1 MGRAMSIFL
10 GALREHGSDA
20 VEMDGSRYFQCPA
33 HDDRR
38 ASLTVRQGERGVLVK
53 CYAGC
58 ETGEVL
64 AALRLTAA
72 DLFDEEEKRERG

>member
-1 MGRAMSIFL
+1 MSTLL

-38 ASLTVRQGERGVLVK
+38 ASLTVRQGDRGVMVK

-58 ETGEVL
+58 ETEEVL
-64 AALRLTAA
+64 AALRLSAA
-72 DLFDEEEKRERG
+72 DLFNETEKA

>member
-1 MGRAMSIFL
+1 MSTFL

-33 HDDRR
+33 HDDHR
-38 ASLTVRQGERGVLVK
+38 ASLTVRQGDRGVIVK

-58 ETGEVL
+58 GVEEVL
-64 AALRLTAA
+64 AALRLTTA
-72 DLFDEEEKRERG
+72 DLFDDEEKRERA